1 MGEAF
6 QVTRKARNLSNF
18 ICALETSNP
27 RRNPVQPQS
36 GVLSSRALMESR
48 DQNRDSRTKPR
59 SCVRRGGKSHSLV
72 SCGAARRRQPENWAD
87 K

>member
-18 ICALETSNP
+18 ICASETSNP
-27 RRNPVQPQS
+27 RGNPVQPQS
-36 GVLSSRALMESR
+36 GILSSRALMESR

-59 SCVRRGGKSHSLV
+59 SRVRRGGESHSLV
-72 SCGAARRRQPENWAD
+72 SCGSSKEETARELG
-87 K
+87 